1 MNVLSLSTVVTAAC
15 SDVGVPCKIS
25 ASTRTRPRPPKPPQ
39 YFLTPIPPSP
49 PCAVTDNWPVK
60 SFMAWHWY
68 SQIKSQSIDT
78 VRSNHRVSLLS
89 DINGASYT
97 DILSVSCKSMM
108 LLQHFIGVVGLWKG
122 RTEGRNDNWTSVLTY
137 NRFTIQLNTNRRII
151 PPKYHWLL
159 QFLVQPGLLE
169 NGLLFVIWS

>member
-1 MNVLSLSTVVTAAC
+1 MNVLPLSTVVTAAC

-68 SQIKSQSIDT
+68 SQIKSQSI
-78 VRSNHRVSLLS
+78 LLS
-89 DINGASYT
+89 DINGVSYT

-122 RTEGRNDNWTSVLTY
+122 RTEGRNENWTSVLTY

-169 NGLLFVIWS
+169 NGLLFVIWL

>member
-1 MNVLSLSTVVTAAC
+1 MLSQAKTLKNINITSWSTVIKNKLTKRKSLYHTRNVLSLSTVVTAAC

-68 SQIKSQSIDT
+68 SQIKSQSIFTKWHQWCLSYRHSICILQKHDVT
-78 VRSNHRVSLLS
+78 TTFYRGCRTLKGKNGRSKWQL
-89 DINGASYT
+89 DIST
-97 DILSVSCKSMM
+97 H
-108 LLQHFIGVVGLWKG
+108 LQ
-122 RTEGRNDNWTSVLTY
+122 
-137 NRFTIQLNTNRRII
+137 
-151 PPKYHWLL
+151 
-159 QFLVQPGLLE
+159 
-169 NGLLFVIWS
+169 